1 MSIYTRGG
9 DTGETSLLGGVRVPK
24 DTLRIEVYGTLDEA
38 TSMMGM
44 ARATSRYDDICQD
57 IIHLQGDLIGI
68 MSELATPE
76 ASQNKV
82 NLPKVQPDQ
91 VERLERMID
100 RYEQER
106 FPSHHFVKPGGS
118 FASAILDLA
127 RTIAR
132 RAERRLI
139 TLHREEGVNPDI
151 IRYLNR
157 LSDLL
162 YVMARVDEQREIE
175 RAVVSQLHA
184 LAGPAPENSKVRE
197 GSTPM
202 ALSLAQC
209 DRLIEAGIRKAQE
222 IGVPMVLA
230 VVDDS
235 GQLIE
240 TRRMDHALVV
250 SLTLAPNKAFTAAT
264 VRLPTHELA
273 QLAQPHG
280 PLYGIEANIPQ
291 LTLVGGGL
299 PLRQGGGVVGAV
311 GVSGGSVEQDI
322 EVAQAMVAAF

>member
-1 MSIYTRGG
+1 
-9 DTGETSLLGGVRVPK
+9 
-24 DTLRIEVYGTLDEA
+24 
-38 TSMMGM
+38 
-44 ARATSRYDDICQD
+44 
-57 IIHLQGDLIGI
+57 
-68 MSELATPE
+68 
-76 ASQNKV
+76 
-82 NLPKVQPDQ
+82 
-91 VERLERMID
+91 
-100 RYEQER
+100 
-106 FPSHHFVKPGGS
+106 
-118 FASAILDLA
+118 
-127 RTIAR
+127 
-132 RAERRLI
+132 
-139 TLHREEGVNPDI
+139 LHREEGMNPDI

-162 YVMARVDEQREIE
+162 YVMARLDEQREIE

-184 LAGPAPENSKVRE
+184 LAGPAPENSEAQK
-197 GSTPM
+197 GSASM
-202 ALSLAQC
+202 ALNLAQC

-235 GQLIE
+235 GQVME
-240 TRRMDHALVV
+240 TRRMDQALVV

-299 PLRQGGGVVGAV
+299 PLRQNGGVVGAV
-311 GVSGGSVEQDI
+311 GVSGGSVDQDI